1 MIDLKS
7 VVTSLEGKIEKL
19 VDLHHRAKKEL
30 SNLKTQNTHLNQTID
45 QQKQA
50 IKDLEEKSKIL
61 KLSKSLTT
69 TNENTTELKLK
80 INELIREVDKC
91 IALLNK

>member
-1 MIDLKS
+1 MSELKS
-7 VVTSLEGKIEKL
+7 VVASLESKIEKL
-19 VDLHHRAKKEL
+19 VDLHRKTKKEL
-30 SNLKTQNTHLNQTID
+30 SALQTQNNHLTQAAS
-45 QQKQA
+45 QQKQT
-50 IKDLEEKSKIL
+50 IKDLEDRSKVL
-61 KLSKSLTT
+61 KLSKSLST